1 MAAVIDENNLFQQN
15 LDLVLKNP
23 AQSLEK
29 LIQTNFLQ
37 HFIEIFS
44 SYLNNNEITSD
55 NFKKLMAFSSHF
67 LTAYCPRLENLNAAD
82 PTLQSYFGFLAS
94 LRNTTHNIN
103 EHALDSVYP
112 SLHDRNLTDFI
123 NSCRQLNETSSIH
136 HLSPSLNNYYFSPT
150 FADNV
155 KKAAALNAAAG
166 AFEVLSFML
175 THIMQRYQFSNP
187 AIKVTR
193 IILGLIS
200 SLGISVLPFV
210 YSLLTLTEQEN
221 QALSQEKILLTALC
235 AYSTT
240 FSFHIIKNIALQS
253 ERVKYYLNHCSPLK
267 LLANNL
273 PLFGCLFIV
282 ANGNENRLEGLS
294 IAMLSYLAALIPN
307 LATQY
312 AVGFF
317 PNKIEKTN
325 KQENIN
331 LKEFDVVISTTTQ
344 DNNSPNLSDNHN
356 PAQPTSAHTP
366 SNPQTIVDLSSIT
379 AATNGLANNSVNT
392 QYVPW
397 GDTLSA
403 PAASTLVNPSIKPS
417 ENELTEKK
425 ASNQL
430 NAYIQTDTTI
440 NLNAPITK
448 LFTPKFPINT
458 RLVTLI
464 KGTVPIQPAPTP

>member
-1 MAAVIDENNLFQQN
+1 MVAIIDENNLFQQN

-23 AQSLEK
+23 SQSLEK

-55 NFKKLMAFSSHF
+55 NFKKLMAFSSYF

-82 PTLQSYFGFLAS
+82 PTLPSYFGFLAS
-94 LRNTTHNIN
+94 LRNTTHNIS

-112 SLHDRNLTDFI
+112 FLHDRNLTDFI

-282 ANGNENRLEGLS
+282 ANGNENRVEGLS

-317 PNKIEKTN
+317 PNKIEKTHVDN
-325 KQENIN
+325 LEKIN
-331 LKEFDVVISTTTQ
+331 LDRIKGVIEGLEV
-344 DNNSPNLSDNHN
+344 PNIFTSDNQEETTSTLTPNN
-356 PAQPTSAHTP
+356 PV
-366 SNPQTIVDLSSIT
+366 NP
-379 AATNGLANNSVNT
+379 

-397 GDTLSA
+397 TDKLSA
-403 PAASTLVNPSIKPS
+403 PASTSANPSVRT
-417 ENELTEKK
+417 ENELTV
-425 ASNQL
+425 SNAHKQSPSSTE
-430 NAYIQTDTTI
+430 IETRI

-448 LFTPKFPINT
+448 LFTPKISLSGG
-458 RLVTLI
+458 LVTFI
-464 KGTVPIQPAPTP
+464 KGTATIQPAAPTP